1 MRPSTVLKMGG
12 SLITKKDEPLS
23 INRESI
29 SKVAQA
35 ISSFRFRF
43 PHRRLILVHG
53 GGSFGHYYAKKF
65 GVSTISKRASPF
77 QVSKIAESMIRL
89 HTFVLEEFL
98 RRGIP
103 CMSVMAHELVSE
115 KSSLSKWGANR
126 IEQLMR
132 SGLVPMTFGNV
143 GTFGPSAY
151 IISGDKLCE
160 LFAESLPVGRMIFA
174 MDVDG
179 IYQSSEM
186 DGDILRTIGVKD
198 RIQANPRRYDVTGGV
213 ASKISLGLRIAR
225 RGTQVFYVNGNKP
238 ERLLKVLSLKDAS
251 AIRGTI
257 IKPATRKSYLA
268 YKS

>member
-1 MRPSTVLKMGG
+1 MRPSAVLKMGG

-29 SKVAQA
+29 SNVALA
-35 ISSFRFRF
+35 ISRFRVRF
-43 PHRRLILVHG
+43 PHKRLIVVHG

-115 KSSLSKWGANR
+115 KLRLSKWGSYR
-126 IEQLMR
+126 IEHLMR
-132 SGLVPMTFGNV
+132 SGLVPITFGNV
-143 GTFGPSAY
+143 GTTGSYAY

-160 LFAESLPVGRMIFA
+160 LFTKSLPVDRMIFA

-179 IYQSSEM
+179 IYQSNEM
-186 DGDILRTIGVKD
+186 NGGVLRSIGDKD

-225 RGTQVFYVNGNKP
+225 RGTEVFYVNGNKP

-257 IKPATRKSYLA
+257 IKPATRKSHLA
-268 YKS
+268 Y